1 MTWVLLAAVAVAWIL
16 LMGFA
21 LAMFASAARG
31 ERQADE
37 QYDYLRDRDRT

>member
-31 ERQADE
+31 ERRDE